1 MVNGRMM
8 SELRAV
14 FPQVEDYVDMV
25 VAENG
30 ALPAA
35 PVGRP

>member
-1 MVNGRMM
+1 LLNGRMM
-8 SELRAV
+8 CELRAV
-14 FPQVEDYVDMV
+14 FLQVEDYVDMV